1 LRFITAAVAAGIALG
16 TAPFA
21 SALPNQD
28 DNLLCYS
35 SDVAFQDATAH
46 QTDCSTAYI
55 ITGRLGHATVSAL
68 SQTFYPL
75 AMPTLPTLTPP
86 AVPKAQ
92 VCAYPSKTPR
102 C

>member
-1 LRFITAAVAAGIALG
+1 MVKFIAAAVAAGIALA
-16 TAPFA
+16 TASIA

-35 SDVAFQDATAH
+35 GNVAFRHSTAH
-46 QTDCSTAYI
+46 DTDCSTAYN
-55 ITGRLGHATVSAL
+55 ITGRIGHQTATAL

-75 AMPTLPTLTPP
+75 AMPTLTPP

-92 VCAYPSKTPR
+92 VCVNPSQTPG

>member
-1 LRFITAAVAAGIALG
+1 MVKFIAAAVAAGIALA
-16 TAPFA
+16 TACIA

-35 SDVAFQDATAH
+35 GNVAYRQAKAH
-46 QTDCSTAYI
+46 ETDCSTAYR
-55 ITGRLGHATVSAL
+55 ITGHIGHQTAAAL

-75 AMPTLPTLTPP
+75 AMPTLTPP
-86 AVPKAQ
+86 AVPTAQ

>member
-1 LRFITAAVAAGIALG
+1 MKFIAAAVAAGIALA
-16 TAPFA
+16 TASIA

-28 DNLLCYS
+28 ENLLCYS
-35 SDVAFQDATAH
+35 GNVAFDHATAH
-46 QTDCSTAYI
+46 QTDCSTAFT
-55 ITGRLGHATVSAL
+55 ITGRIGHQTATAL

-75 AMPTLPTLTPP
+75 AMPTLTPP

>member
-1 LRFITAAVAAGIALG
+1 MAAAAAGIAFG
-16 TAPFA
+16 TAPVA

-28 DNLLCYS
+28 NNLLCYS
-35 SDVAFQDATAH
+35 SNVAFQHAAAH
-46 QTDCSTAYI
+46 QTDCSTAYS
-55 ITGRLGHATVSAL
+55 ITGEPGHDTVAAL
-68 SQTFYPL
+68 PQTFYPL
-75 AMPTLPTLTPP
+75 AMPTLTPP